1 LEIKRGIKILYNS
14 TFSCFLNQERYQNL
28 YNYNYIPNI
37 LYTFASKQNDY
48 RLMKKI
54 FSTLLIAVCLFL
66 AIPAQAQIKFGVKGG
81 LNLVNADFSGLKDN
95 FKTDNMSGFF
105 IGPMIDVNIP
115 IVGLGIDG
123 AIVYNEKGTKIT
135 NTITNEDVTNKRKS
149 FDIPVNLKYSI
160 GLGSMASVFVAAGPN
175 FSFDINSDNLATDLT
190 SIATQAI
197 SGTTPT
203 IDNKKAEVSL
213 NIGGGVKLLSHL
225 QIGLNYNLP
234 LTDSAKE
241 NFASGDLGELAGVIS
256 GSSFKSKTKM
266 WQVSVAYIF

>member
-1 LEIKRGIKILYNS
+1 
-14 TFSCFLNQERYQNL
+14 
-28 YNYNYIPNI
+28 
-37 LYTFASKQNDY
+37 
-48 RLMKKI
+48 
-54 FSTLLIAVCLFL
+54 
-66 AIPAQAQIKFGVKGG
+66 
-81 LNLVNADFSGLKDN
+81 
-95 FKTDNMSGFF
+95 
-105 IGPMIDVNIP
+105 MIDVNIP
-115 IVGLGIDG
+115 IIGLGLDG

-135 NTITNEDVTNKRKS
+135 NTITNENVTNKRKS

-160 GLGSMASVFVAAGPN
+160 GLGSMASVFLAAGPN

-213 NIGGGVKLLSHL
+213 NIGGGVKLLRHL
-225 QIGLNYNLP
+225 QVGLNYNLP

-256 GSSFKSKTKM
+256 GTSFKSKTKM